1 ALAQGETDP
10 SLHIPISTYLA
21 QVYYSRAEYRA
32 AADLFRQNLKKLVG
46 PLVYERFGML
56 QMPSVHLRTCLA
68 WCLEELG
75 EFADA
80 VEAGTEAVAL
90 ARSVVHPLNLAVACA
105 GLGSVYLQR
114 GHCAAA
120 IEVLEQGLEVCR
132 TANVP
137 VWLPRVAG
145 DLGLAYARSGRLD
158 EAVTLLEEAV
168 ARG

>member
-1 ALAQGETDP
+1 LGELEVQHANLRQAEALAEASGDRRRLGRVLAYLTDCLRLTGAQEAAIETGQRALALAQGETDP

-21 QVYYSRAEYRA
+21 QVYYSRDEYRA

-90 ARSVVHPLNLAVACA
+90 ARTVVHPLNLAVACA
-105 GLGSVYLQR
+105 
-114 GHCAAA
+114 
-120 IEVLEQGLEVCR
+120 
-132 TANVP
+132 
-137 VWLPRVAG
+137 
-145 DLGLAYARSGRLD
+145 
-158 EAVTLLEEAV
+158 
-168 ARG
+168 